1 MPSYEY
7 VCPKCESKDLVFIRM
22 NQVES
27 WRVMC
32 DCGAEMKRS
41 LKIQGITFKGAG
53 FAANDK

>member
-1 MPSYEY
+1 MPSYEF

-41 LKIQGITFKGAG
+41 LKIQGITFKGEG